1 MTGVKSTIVPELDKL
16 RKLAMVH
23 FGARMILQSAAVLD
37 GQIVAEV
44 TAVVDACV
52 DRFAL
57 VGDVCVRRSRKD
69 NDVLMLEAGQPLP
82 LMI

>member
-16 RKLAMVH
+16 RKVAMVH
-23 FGARMILQSAAVLD
+23 FDARTILQSVAVLE

-44 TAVVDACV
+44 TAVGDAYV

-69 NDVLMLEAGQPLP
+69 NVVLVLEAGQPLS